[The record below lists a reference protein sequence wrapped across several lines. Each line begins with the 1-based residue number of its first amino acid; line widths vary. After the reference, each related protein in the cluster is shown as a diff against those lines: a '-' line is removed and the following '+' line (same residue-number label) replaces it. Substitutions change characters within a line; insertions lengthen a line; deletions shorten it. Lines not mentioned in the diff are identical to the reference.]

1 MKSIWKVMLA
11 VCCLGMTIGCGT
23 NPSKNENVKETLPA
37 LVVNGTQL
45 MNTEG
50 DTVVLHGVSYGWH
63 QFWPRFYNASSV
75 AYLVN
80 DWGAQVLRA
89 SMGVDLDSA
98 CYVNK
103 PEFGIECVTKVV
115 DAAIENGVYVI
126 IDWHSHNLRQEE
138 AKEFFTQMATRY
150 KGVPNVIYEVFN
162 EPVEDSWGAGEV
174 ILCGGYQDDSCHRT
188 GCRYPRWLSA
198 LGPGHPFGSGR
209 SYYRI

>member
-115 DAAIENGVYVI
+115 DAAILERQRCLRGYARCSVWVMLLSFSQYHRRI
-126 IDWHSHNLRQEE
+126 PLRQCSKQRKLRVSSVMLW
-138 AKEFFTQMATRY
+138 ALLS
-150 KGVPNVIYEVFN
+150 VPMYWKKVQRMV
-162 EPVEDSWGAGEV
+162 
-174 ILCGGYQDDSCHRT
+174 
-188 GCRYPRWLSA
+188 
-198 LGPGHPFGSGR
+198 
-209 SYYRI
+209 

>member
-103 PEFGIECVTKVV
+103 PEFGIECVTKWWMLLSRT
-115 DAAIENGVYVI
+115 A
-126 IDWHSHNLRQEE
+126 
-138 AKEFFTQMATRY
+138 FTSSSTGIATICGRKKQRSSSPKWLPVT
-150 KGVPNVIYEVFN
+150 KGFLMSSMRFSTN
-162 EPVEDSWGAGEV
+162 
-174 ILCGGYQDDSCHRT
+174 
-188 GCRYPRWLSA
+188 RWKTV
-198 LGPGHPFGSGR
+198 GSR
-209 SYYRI
+209 